1 MTLHV
6 HLVVLTVACFRV
18 AVSPGPNQTAVDE
31 DMGNVEE
38 DVDAADPEAK
48 SEHFM
53 AILVEC
59 LALLNRVPDIVEVR
73 ASFKEIIQFMEFSVT
88 WHVSIRKIKGYRVS
102 INDPSVTQC

>member
-1 MTLHV
+1 MFFAVISFYGLSKLYQFCEKKSLTLYV
-6 HLVVLTVACFRV
+6 CFVVLTVACFRI
-18 AVSPGPNQTAVDE
+18 ALSPGPNQTAVDE

-59 LALLNRVPDIVEVR
+59 LALLNEVPDNVEVR
-73 ASFKEIIQFMEFSVT
+73 ASFKEIVQVWSF
-88 WHVSIRKIKGYRVS
+88 H
-102 INDPSVTQC
+102 